1 MATTPAGAGSREPAT
16 AGGGGHG
23 SPRSPIVWQGLS
35 ALLLLAVGG
44 IHLYLVLNGVGG
56 VLGLLFVLN
65 AVGALVLAVAIVA
78 LRRRPLLVASVLSLL
93 FIVGTL
99 LALVLA
105 LTMNVHRVTP
115 LVVGPSVGGV
125 RCGRGLVLV
134 VARRGCRGGGCGC
147 CASADTPAAAA
158 PARDDSGDRRRPW

>member
-1 MATTPAGAGSREPAT
+1 M
-16 AGGGGHG
+16 
-23 SPRSPIVWQGLS
+23 
-35 ALLLLAVGG
+35 GG

-105 LTMNVHRVTP
+105 LTIGLFGIRETLDFQLVPTT
-115 LVVGPSVGGV
+115 LVVELIGTIVLVPKSGSRHATCTYSCRRPPRRSRRSGRIVAVDGGGV
-125 RCGRGLVLV
+125 RP
-134 VARRGCRGGGCGC
+134 AGGC
-147 CASADTPAAAA
+147 
-158 PARDDSGDRRRPW
+158 

>member
-1 MATTPAGAGSREPAT
+1 MQGLGVQRKEGCDMAMTSEGAGSREPAM

-23 SPRSPIVWQGLS
+23 GKRSPIVWQGLS

-105 LTMNVHRVTP
+105 LTIGLFGIRETLDFQLVPTT
-115 LVVGPSVGGV
+115 LVVESIGTI
-125 RCGRGLVLV
+125 VLV
-134 VARRGCRGGGCGC
+134 VTTAMVFRLRRG
-147 CASADTPAAAA
+147 A
-158 PARDDSGDRRRPW
+158 